1 MIDLNW
7 LVLMKLPTKKR
18 PLKDPHSASSFM
30 PKLVGTDCFFGGIL
44 KNEIGLKK
52 YEKRNAY
59 NGKDIKN
66 IDLNET

>member
-1 MIDLNW
+1 
-7 LVLMKLPTKKR
+7 
-18 PLKDPHSASSFM
+18 M

-44 KNEIGLKK
+44 KIEIGLKK

-66 IDLNET
+66 IDSNET